1 MEAFFVATG
10 VVFLGEM
17 GDKTQL
23 LALLLAAKFRRPAPI
38 IAGILVATLLNHG
51 FAGLVGTWVATALGT
66 NVLRWVVGLS
76 FVGVAGWTL
85 VPDKIDSDDANNGA
99 KAAQRFGVFGTTV
112 AIFFLAEMGDK
123 TQIATI
129 ALAARYHDL
138 VTVVAGTTL
147 GMLLADIP
155 AVLFGETVAKK
166 LSMRLVRRV
175 AALIFAV
182 LGVLALASVERSG

>member
-1 MEAFFVATG
+1 MEAFFVSTG

-23 LALLLAAKFRRPAPI
+23 LALLLVAKFRRPVPI

-51 FAGLVGTWVATALGT
+51 FAGIVGTWVATALGT

-76 FVGVAGWTL
+76 FLGVARWTR
-85 VPDKIDSDDANNGA
+85 VPDKIDSDDANTGS

-175 AALIFAV
+175 ASLIFAV